1 MKRRKT
7 KEERD
12 AQKEQLQT
20 ILSNAHESVWYE
32 LSKLTEFLQFAAKFP
47 RYSYNNQLLIFAQ
60 KPSATAVKSFNAWKE
75 AGRFVKKGE
84 KGIEIFAP
92 IQKTYV
98 RKENE
103 VDDNGNPKLDDEGQ
117 PIKKKVCIE
126 YLDYINTNTDAFLF
140 SSIGQLAEH
149 LEISDATVS
158 RFTRH
163 VGCRD
168 FKALKSLVMEQSPG
182 PAAKLAATLRQGEG
196 FSPQAWL
203 ERQREYL
210 ETTACQLSTEE
221 FGRAVEALCSAQR
234 VFINGK
240 NASASLA
247 QLLHFLLRRLGLS
260 VSLLSSGG
268 SELLE
273 GLFQATAKDLVV
285 LFSFSKLSWEGRI
298 LLEHSR
304 AVGYRTLA
312 FVGRTCL
319 PRRSGR
325 LSACSLTGALRRS
338 NTPWRPRRPAGRAGH
353 RCSGTVGSQK
363 CGTPSVAASDEKGL
377 FPGRIKAFPI
387 YAQIWGMLS
396 FDRFGCSDLILPN
409 GYRPCLFL

>member
-126 YLDYINTNTDAFLF
+126 YLDY
-140 SSIGQLAEH
+140 
-149 LEISDATVS
+149 TVKYVS
-158 RFTRH
+158 TLH
-163 VGCRD
+163 KQ
-168 FKALKSLVMEQSPG
+168 KALRSRNWTVFQK
-182 PAAKLAATLRQGEG
+182 TL
-196 FSPQAWL
+196 
-203 ERQREYL
+203 
-210 ETTACQLSTEE
+210 
-221 FGRAVEALCSAQR
+221 
-234 VFINGK
+234 
-240 NASASLA
+240 
-247 QLLHFLLRRLGLS
+247 
-260 VSLLSSGG
+260 
-268 SELLE
+268 
-273 GLFQATAKDLVV
+273 
-285 LFSFSKLSWEGRI
+285 
-298 LLEHSR
+298 
-304 AVGYRTLA
+304 
-312 FVGRTCL
+312 CL
-319 PRRSGR
+319 KQMMI
-325 LSACSLTGALRRS
+325 CM
-338 NTPWRPRRPAGRAGH
+338 
-353 RCSGTVGSQK
+353 Q
-363 CGTPSVAASDEKGL
+363 
-377 FPGRIKAFPI
+377 
-387 YAQIWGMLS
+387 
-396 FDRFGCSDLILPN
+396 
-409 GYRPCLFL
+409 LFLDAIPLSYPHPLTK